1 MVSFPFYV
9 YKLRYEDIDEKLNIR
24 LWAVTRDKKSISI
37 NVKNYSFYIYLELSD
52 TRWNENKARNLHNDI
67 KKGLAKAGHAPT
79 DWKFDIK
86 YKLYGAPEVCPDNI
100 VYVLELY
107 FDSLEA
113 AKHCRNYVNAQIRK
127 GDKRV
132 VNVFEWDCKD
142 IDPVKKMM
150 VKNDLTYC
158 DWWEGELEETEEEY
172 RKTIDGIQEYDV
184 DWKALKKISQ
194 EKCADWLPNFKIMG
208 FDIETESEDPNSFP
222 DKRRPNDTV
231 YLISCIFQEI
241 GNPESRKRYA
251 ITCLDHNAIPED
263 FCTMIHVKIEID
275 GFKEMAKLVREHK
288 PNIITGHNITGYD
301 WDYIDHRI
309 KIDGNGKKGKLK
321 EKCKWPEMGFLE
333 GIVRDMK
340 INRWTSSG
348 AGDIKLIYPDLDGI
362 VMQDT
367 YTYFLRNFKSSSY
380 SLSAMADKFLK
391 GEGKHDLPP
400 REQQRI
406 VREWRKWVED
416 KKEKENKD
424 NMDIEEGT
432 GSKKRKE
439 IEPAKRKEIQERN
452 FRRKIKNIKI
462 QRGLLTG
469 EVEDYEDE
477 GDPTEE
483 YVLAENTRLIRYCV
497 QDAELTVRMFDEIKI
512 HINTAAMANVACI
525 PWDDVLTG
533 GETKKCKSM
542 FYTFAHRERFIMT
555 PRGKGENTEYE
566 GALVQDP
573 VTGLWDVVVLD
584 FSSMYPSNIMATNIC
599 LTTLIPKDIEVEA
612 RRIHIIIDQNNKPT
626 GTRFLRQPDND
637 HLESE
642 KDENDVSIFRE
653 GIIPKCERILLEKRG
668 FYKKWCEKFETS
680 PGQFSPPPELK
691 NQFDVYWA
699 MQEKIKVIANS
710 FYGFLGARTNE
721 YSLFEG
727 AAAVTAT
734 GRRLITITNEHVIN
748 NYNGRVIYGDT
759 DSVMFRIEVNHP
771 KEYHDIGRKL
781 ASELNGIFPKVLNIA
796 EGRVKI
802 AYEKSMRIGILKKKY
817 YIAALFDN
825 EGIPNLKKIMSKGVM
840 SSRRDYCGWAQ
851 RLFSKV
857 SHDIL
862 SMNGFKSSIK
872 LVLDE
877 VENLANN
884 KVDPKLLTII
894 KRVTSKANDD
904 YWVKRIA
911 NREISSGKQI
921 NNGDRIEFL
930 IAKSENKKAT
940 TAERAVLLED
950 YTVDT
955 QLDLNYY
962 LEKQLMKQMDD
973 LLTKIYE
980 DEFKIFNYISYKMAT
995 RRRKEVRFNEP
1006 IKMLSRMVED
1016 KLAGMEI
1023 DIQEV
1028 LTAIDNITPFI
1039 VEAPKITKKIKQ
1051 EINVVE

>member
-1 MVSFPFYV
+1 MCWNYILIV
-9 YKLRYEDIDEKLNIR
+9 LR
-24 LWAVTRDKKSISI
+24 
-37 NVKNYSFYIYLELSD
+37 
-52 TRWNENKARNLHNDI
+52 
-67 KKGLAKAGHAPT
+67 P
-79 DWKFDIK
+79 
-86 YKLYGAPEVCPDNI
+86 
-100 VYVLELY
+100 
-107 FDSLEA
+107 
-113 AKHCRNYVNAQIRK
+113 AKHCRNYVNYMMK
-127 GDKRV
+127 NGDSRI
-132 VNVFEWDCKD
+132 VNVFEWDPKD

-150 VKNDLTYC
+150 VKRDLTYC
-158 DWWEGELEETEEEY
+158 DWYEGELTETDVED
-172 RKTIDGIQEYDV
+172 KVTLNGIDEYDV
-184 DWKALKKISQ
+184 NWKTLKTVPVDKS
-194 EKCADWLPNFKIMG
+194 ADWLPDFKIMG

-222 DKRRPNDTV
+222 DKRRLDDTV

-241 GNPESRKRYA
+241 GHPESRKRYA
-251 ITCLDHNAIPED
+251 ITCLDHNWIPED
-263 FCTMIHVKIEID
+263 FCTMIFVPDEIK
-275 GFKEMAKLVREHK
+275 GFEEMGKLIREHK

-309 KIDGNGKKGKLK
+309 KREAKKKR
-321 EKCKWPEMGFLE
+321 KWPEMGFIE
-333 GIVRDMK
+333 GK
-340 INRWTSSG
+340 IREMVIRRWQSSG

-406 VREWRKWVED
+406 VREWRKWVKD
-416 KKEKENKD
+416 SKNINVENK
-424 NMDIEEGT
+424 
-432 GSKKRKE
+432 KQKRNE
-439 IEPAKRKEIQERN
+439 IEPEVRKKIQERN
-452 FRRKIKNIKI
+452 FNRRIRNIKI
-462 QRGLLTG
+462 QRGLLSG
-469 EVEDYEDE
+469 EVEEYEDE

-483 YVLAENTRLIRYCV
+483 YILAENTRLIRYCV

-512 HINTAAMANVACI
+512 HINTAAMAKVACI

-533 GETKKCKSM
+533 GEQKKCRSM
-542 FYTFAHRERFIMT
+542 FYTFAHNEGFIMT
-555 PRGKGENTEYE
+555 PRGKGEGGEYE

-584 FSSMYPSNIMATNIC
+584 FSSMYPSNIMATNVC
-599 LTTLIPKDIEVEA
+599 LTTLIPKDLIIDP
-612 RRIHIIIDQNNKPT
+612 RRIHIIVDEHGSPT
-626 GTRFLRQPDND
+626 GTHFLRQPDETHSKD
-637 HLESE
+637 E
-642 KDENDVSIFRE
+642 KDENDMPIFRE
-653 GIIPKCERILLEKRG
+653 GIIPKCERILLERRG
-668 FYKKWCEKFETS
+668 FYKKWCEQFETS
-680 PGQFSPPPELK
+680 PGQFNPPPDKK

-710 FYGFLGARTNE
+710 FYGFLGAKTND

-727 AAAVTAT
+727 AAAITAT

-748 NYNGRVIYGDT
+748 NYQGQVIYGDT
-759 DSVMFRIEVNHP
+759 DSVMFRILVNHP
-771 KEYHDIGRKL
+771 KEYHSIGKKL
-781 ASELNGIFPKVLNIA
+781 AAELNEIFPKILNIA
-796 EGRVKI
+796 KGKVKI
-802 AYEKSMRIGILKKKY
+802 AYEKSMRIGILQKKY

-851 RLFSKV
+851 RLFTKV
-857 SHDIL
+857 SLDIL
-862 SMNGFKSSIK
+862 SMNGFKSSMK
-872 LVLDE
+872 LVIDE

-911 NREISSGKQI
+911 NREINSGKQI

-950 YTVDT
+950 YTVET

-962 LEKQLMKQMDD
+962 LEKQLMKQMDS

-980 DEFKIFNYISYKMAT
+980 DEFKIFSYISYKMIT
-995 RRRKEVRFNEP
+995 RRRKEIKFNEP

-1016 KLAGMEI
+1016 KLAGVPI
-1023 DIQEV
+1023 NLQDVLEV
-1028 LTAIDNITPFI
+1028 VDNVVPFVVETRNNEEEREEVKI
-1039 VEAPKITKKIKQ
+1039 VE
-1051 EINVVE
+1051 